1 MTAFVDANVILRY
14 LLNDVPDM
22 AERAAQILDNSPDL
36 ALTDAVLAEVAY
48 VLMRQYGI
56 PRSAIVDDLIA
67 LIQKPN
73 IGVWR
78 LDKDTVIRA
87 LLLCRPSARVSF
99 TDAMLWASARSAGA
113 TIVYSFDERFPSDGI
128 AVRQEP

>member
-14 LLNDVPDM
+14 LLGDVPDM
-22 AERAAQILDNSPDL
+22 AERAAQILDKSSDL
-36 ALTDAVLAEVAY
+36 VLTDGIIAEVAY
-48 VLMRQYGI
+48 VLLRQYGI

-67 LIQKPN
+67 LIHKPN

-78 LDKDTVIRA
+78 LDKDTVFRA
-87 LLLCRPSARVSF
+87 LLLCRPSGRISF
-99 TDAMLWASARSAGA
+99 SDAMLWASARSAGA
-113 TIVYSFDERFPSDGI
+113 TVVYSFDERFPSDGI